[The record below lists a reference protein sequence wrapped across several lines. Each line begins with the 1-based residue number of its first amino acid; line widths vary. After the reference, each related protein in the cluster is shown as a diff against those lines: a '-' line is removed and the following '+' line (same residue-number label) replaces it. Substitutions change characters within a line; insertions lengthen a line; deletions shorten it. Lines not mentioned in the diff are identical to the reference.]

1 MTHPAEF
8 DRIARAWLA
17 EGPAELS
24 DRVLGAALQEVH
36 VTTQRRVLRA
46 PWRTLQMPNPL
57 RLAAYAGVAAAIA
70 IAAFVAISPRTPT
83 DPIGGSPSP
92 VIPSPTPSL
101 APSAA
106 AAVELPV
113 TGRVDAGTYRTDWI
127 DPPLTFTW
135 ETGLDIHHANPG
147 IIVTAEAARARY
159 LIIANAVAV
168 YEPVTDDPSGRTMRQ
183 ELPEDLVAWLLAHP
197 GLDVGPAEPVTIGGL
212 EGQAIEGLPSDA
224 AVYDEGA
231 LNLFGVSDETED
243 TLPIL
248 ADQAFRIAVLEGPSG
263 PVIVAITPRADLYE
277 DFLPTALAILE
288 TIDFED

>member
-1 MTHPAEF
+1 
-8 DRIARAWLA
+8 
-17 EGPAELS
+17 
-24 DRVLGAALQEVH
+24 
-36 VTTQRRVLRA
+36 
-46 PWRTLQMPNPL
+46 MPNPL

-70 IAAFVAISPRTPT
+70 IAAFVAIAPRTPT

-92 VIPSPTPSL
+92 VIPSPTPSPT
-101 APSAA
+101 PSAA
-106 AAVELPV
+106 AAVALPV

-168 YEPVTDDPSGRTMRQ
+168 YEPATGER
-183 ELPEDLVAWLLAHP
+183 LPLPDDLVAWLLAHP

-212 EGQAIEGLPSDA
+212 EGRAVEGLPSDA

-248 ADQAFRIAVLEGPSG
+248 ADQAFRIAVLDGPSG
-263 PVIVAITPRADLYE
+263 PVVVAITPRADLFE

-288 TIDFED
+288 TLEFEE